1 VGPTPP
7 HSIAER
13 RVEPITRALR
23 ARHERNRKTWQP
35 LQRARRVSPN
45 AARGKTVKK
54 PEQCTPKPAPA
65 RDNVTGWL
73 IYYCGKGVLLTP
85 TEKCV
90 GPECQGGKPGQTVG
104 LGYAGDIGAGTK
116 GSFLLAGRTAGVT
129 AMDGIEIAKGL
140 AAINDLRDRGEI
152 DGYYAAAAKN
162 AFIER
167 TGAEGA
173 ERAAPF
179 EEPAAL
185 GAPLGS
191 GALKRLAT
199 RPGEDVG
206 PSVTEACRCT
216 PREPDGRDPVSG
228 WLIYYV
234 GKGVLLTPTK
244 KCIGGGGRPP
254 SFWAQTWHNVLSLVK
269 PTPPPAPVP
278 ARTPPTP
285 PPAPGAPAPPP
296 APPAPPGGYLC
307 YDPRIWPGGF
317 RPQPTPCEPPKIEY
331 PG

>member
-1 VGPTPP
+1 M
-7 HSIAER
+7 
-13 RVEPITRALR
+13 
-23 ARHERNRKTWQP
+23 
-35 LQRARRVSPN
+35 
-45 AARGKTVKK
+45 
-54 PEQCTPKPAPA
+54 
-65 RDNVTGWL
+65 
-73 IYYCGKGVLLTP
+73 LLTP

-90 GPECQGGKPGQTVG
+90 GPECQGGKPGQTIG
-104 LGYAGDIGAGTK
+104 LGFAGDIGAGTK

-129 AMDGIEIAKGL
+129 AMDGVEIAKGL

-167 TGAEGA
+167 TGEGK

-191 GALKRLAT
+191 GALKRLYPGRT
-199 RPGEDVG
+199 GEDVG
-206 PSVTEACRCT
+206 PSVSEACRCT
-216 PREPDGRDPVSG
+216 PREPDARDPVSG

-234 GKGVLLTPTK
+234 GTGVLLTPTK
-244 KCIGGGGRPP
+244 KCIGGGGRPLG
-254 SFWAQTWHNVLSLVK
+254 FWAQTWRNVLSLAK

-278 ARTPPTP
+278 ARTPPRPAP
-285 PPAPGAPAPPP
+285 PPGAPAPPP
-296 APPAPPGGYLC
+296 QPTPPGGYLC
-307 YDPRIWPGGF
+307 ADFRVWPYGF
-317 RPQPTPCEPPKIEY
+317 RRQAGPCVPPQIEY